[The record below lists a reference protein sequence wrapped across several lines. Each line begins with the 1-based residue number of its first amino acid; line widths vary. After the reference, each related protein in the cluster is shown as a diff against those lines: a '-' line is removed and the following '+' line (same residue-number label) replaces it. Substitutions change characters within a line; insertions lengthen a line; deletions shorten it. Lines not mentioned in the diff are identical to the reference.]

1 MKQRSEKQQ
10 KRSIKLRSIFFK
22 IKKTVKLQLTVKE
35 RRHEYYKI
43 RNEREYYEQ
52 LHGDKLDNV
61 EEMNSQKY
69 TTYQPIET

>member
-22 IKKTVKLQLTVKE
+22 IKKTVKLQLTVKD